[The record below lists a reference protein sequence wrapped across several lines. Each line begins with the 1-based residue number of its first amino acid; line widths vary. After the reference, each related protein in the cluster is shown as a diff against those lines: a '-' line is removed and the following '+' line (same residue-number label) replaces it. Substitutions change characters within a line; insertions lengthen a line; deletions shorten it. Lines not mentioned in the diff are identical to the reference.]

1 MWLACISHGDC
12 SSISYARKKHKL
24 HLTFETTYKDTPRKL
39 TRNAYVLLLRFPL
52 FLSMYIY
59 FIYTLYLL
67 RGTSLEAKKNIDSCP
82 PSLFM
87 VPLGYKTCRVER
99 ETAARPRTCTEQILG
114 LVSLFTSRGK
124 LTSLNV
130 KEGNSMSVEI
140 LFGMQHV

>member
-1 MWLACISHGDC
+1 MAIVALYSTYPSNDSH
-12 SSISYARKKHKL
+12 IL
-24 HLTFETTYKDTPRKL
+24 HFNLHIRLVPGNFLGILTFFIFVSLYKC
-39 TRNAYVLLLRFPL
+39 AY
-52 FLSMYIY
+52 Y
-59 FIYTLYLL
+59 IYTLYLL
-67 RGTSLEAKKNIDSCP
+67 RRTSLEAKKNIVFCP

-87 VPLGYKTCRVER
+87 VPLGYKTCRLVP
-99 ETAARPRTCTEQILG
+99 ETAARPSTCTEQILG

>member
-1 MWLACISHGDC
+1 MAIAVPSRTHVRNT
-12 SSISYARKKHKL
+12 SYILHLKL
-24 HLTFETTYKDTPRKL
+24 HTRLLLGNLLEMLTFFL
-39 TRNAYVLLLRFPL
+39 FVSFSFSLCIYV
-52 FLSMYIY
+52 
-59 FIYTLYLL
+59 IYTLYLL
-67 RGTSLEAKKNIDSCP
+67 QGTSLEAKKNIVSCP

-99 ETAARPRTCTEQILG
+99 ETAARPRTCTEQIPG